1 MVLCHYW
8 SPTSIRGWVTSFA
21 KDTARTNVRESPV
34 LWRRQRRGVHTREKK
49 RCEEKGENAN
59 IKIRATKSR
68 APKLAVQL
76 CLDLMVVNK
85 ARQEER
91 RKNKRYMCFMEI
103 VQALVTTETS
113 HVHNTIL
120 WLCGLVQH
128 TWSVEELRR

>member
-1 MVLCHYW
+1 
-8 SPTSIRGWVTSFA
+8 
-21 KDTARTNVRESPV
+21 
-34 LWRRQRRGVHTREKK
+34 
-49 RCEEKGENAN
+49 
-59 IKIRATKSR
+59 
-68 APKLAVQL
+68 
-76 CLDLMVVNK
+76 MVVNK

-113 HVHNTIL
+113 HVHNMIL

>member
-1 MVLCHYW
+1 M
-8 SPTSIRGWVTSFA
+8 R
-21 KDTARTNVRESPV
+21 
-34 LWRRQRRGVHTREKK
+34 RRGVR
-49 RCEEKGENAN
+49 RRRENAN

-113 HVHNTIL
+113 HVHNMIL